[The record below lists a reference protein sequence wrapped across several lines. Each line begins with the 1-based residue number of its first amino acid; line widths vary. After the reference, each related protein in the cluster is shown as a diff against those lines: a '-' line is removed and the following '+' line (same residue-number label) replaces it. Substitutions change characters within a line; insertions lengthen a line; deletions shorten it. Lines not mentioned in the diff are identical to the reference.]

1 MRHLKAALLTALL
14 TTPAA
19 AQEIFPDPGRPIILV
34 NNFSAGGQISLAL
47 RDFEPFFAE
56 EFGTGIQVEQIEGA
70 AGLIGYNT
78 VFARPADGYT
88 ILTYST
94 NFGPHTFTSLAQTPP
109 PWTFEDWEPLGIYA
123 DNISLGFMVRA
134 DSPIQTF
141 PDMVRAAKADPGG
154 LTVGTIGPGRIE
166 DVQIEELK
174 QVFGIDVNNVYYDS
188 GSTLFTDLLTGD
200 LDVIM
205 SAAIPYVDNSD
216 VRIITMLAK
225 GMPDS
230 FPYRDLKTMA
240 DWQDELGYDADDLT
254 TLSRSQVYGLLV
266 KAGLPDAAF
275 DRLVAGLKAVAENP
289 EWQAQVAD
297 YRDTVYYPPE
307 EAKAIM
313 TTLRDG
319 ILEIMANKQE

>member
-1 MRHLKAALLTALL
+1 MRLLTTALLTASLVA
-14 TTPAA
+14 PAT
-19 AQEIFPDPGRPIILV
+19 AQEFPDPGRPIVLV
-34 NNFSAGGQISLAL
+34 NNFSAGGQVGLAL
-47 RDFEPFFAE
+47 LDFEPFFAE
-56 EFGTGIQVEQIEGA
+56 EFGTNIAVEQIEGA

-78 VFARPADGYT
+78 VFSRPADGYT
-88 ILTYST
+88 ILPFST

-109 PWTFEDWEPLGIYA
+109 PWSFEDWVPLGIYA
-123 DNISLGFMVRA
+123 DNLSLGFLVRD
-134 DSPIQTF
+134 DSPIRTF
-141 PDMVRAAKADPGG
+141 PDMVAAAKADPGG

-174 QVFGIDVNNVYYDS
+174 QFFGIDVNNVYYDS

-205 SAAIPYVDNSD
+205 SAVIPYVDNPD

-240 DWQDELGYDADDLT
+240 DWEEELGYEADELT
-254 TLSRSQVYGLLV
+254 TLSRSQVYGLVV
-266 KAGLPDAAF
+266 KAGLPEATY
-275 DRLVAGLKAVAENP
+275 DRLVAGLKAVAEDP
-289 EWQAQVAD
+289 EWQAKVAN

-307 EAKAIM
+307 EAQAIM
-313 TTLRDG
+313 TTMRDG
-319 ILEIMANKQE
+319 ILEIMSNR